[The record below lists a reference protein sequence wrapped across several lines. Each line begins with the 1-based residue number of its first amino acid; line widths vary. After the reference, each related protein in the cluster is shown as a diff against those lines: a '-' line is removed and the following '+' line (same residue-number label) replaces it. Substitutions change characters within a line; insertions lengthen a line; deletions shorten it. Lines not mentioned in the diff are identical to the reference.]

1 MKVEIKNI
9 ESGETIMDIEHVKDV
24 GEGCCGMMLVQ
35 TESKNILYKVRQDE
49 CVVIIK

>member
-1 MKVEIKNI
+1 MKVEIKNVESDELVMII
-9 ESGETIMDIEHVKDV
+9 ESVIDV